1 MSLQYRA
8 FNRAFF
14 ISITTA
20 ASVWALS
27 GCTQVDERIYPVGHY
42 DSYYGMPLKKTTHPH
57 HKKATEIKATAPKR
71 YIVKKGDTLW
81 GISKK
86 FLVHAEYWPEIWDK
100 NQKIQNPHLIYPGDT
115 LYLSYVKDNT
125 GKLVPRIRVDRGKGV
140 QPVSSLIPF
149 LAWPKVL
156 DENTIR
162 DAPYIIGS
170 RDNHNLI
177 TEGERVYINRLQ
189 ANKGDRFGVFHK
201 EKELIDPE
209 SGKSLGFEVDYM
221 GYTRIERS
229 DAIST
234 ASIISATREI
244 RRGDKLF
251 RPKDETHGLNVPIHA
266 PDIKVRGSVMSLY
279 DAHAISGQYMIAVI
293 NRGKDQGIKVGH
305 VLGIYAEG
313 KTVEDLEEKARAE
326 AAVAEYMK
334 QHPIY
339 PKKKVKPLP
348 EFDIQVELPPEKIG
362 TMVIYKVTDK
372 LSFGLIVESERAV
385 RNGDKIGNP

>member
-1 MSLQYRA
+1 MSTQYKVL
-8 FNRAFF
+8 NRAFF
-14 ISITTA
+14 ISMTTVI
-20 ASVWALS
+20 SVLTLA

-42 DSYYGMPLKKTTHPH
+42 DSYYGKPLKKATHRV
-57 HKKATEIKATAPKR
+57 HKKAIEIKATAPKK

-100 NQKIQNPHLIYPGDT
+100 NQRIQNPHLIYPGDI
-115 LYLSYVKDNT
+115 LYLSYVTDNT

-149 LAWPKVL
+149 LAWPRVL
-156 DENTIR
+156 DEKTIT

-177 TEGERVYINRLQ
+177 TESERIYINRLQ
-189 ANKGDRFGVFHK
+189 ANKGDRYGIFHK
-201 EKELIDPE
+201 QKELIDPDT
-209 SGKSLGFEVDYM
+209 GKSLGFEVDYM

-234 ASIISATREI
+234 ATIISANREI

-251 RPKDETHGLNVPIHA
+251 KPKDETRGLNVPIHV
-266 PDIKVRGSVMSLY
+266 PYIKVRGTVMSLY

-293 NRGKDQGIKVGH
+293 NRGKQQGIKVGH

-313 KTVEDLEEKARAE
+313 RTVEDIEEKARAQ
-326 AAVAEYMK
+326 AAVTEYMK

-339 PKKKVKPLP
+339 PKKSVKPLP